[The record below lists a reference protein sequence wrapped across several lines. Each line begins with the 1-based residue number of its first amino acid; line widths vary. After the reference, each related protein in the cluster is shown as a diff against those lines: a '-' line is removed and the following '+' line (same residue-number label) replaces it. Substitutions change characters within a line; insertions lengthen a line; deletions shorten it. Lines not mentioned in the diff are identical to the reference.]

1 MRRKTFDDIAD
12 RLPYS
17 MSSISTSRT
26 SLTTMTHSDWRSLSK
41 LRHPAYIRE
50 YLSRPQMLVTIHKTR
65 ARMRKT
71 TLNSR
76 PCVLTPHGKELA
88 YLHPSKPQQ
97 FIDPVGKGSSL
108 LDTASQFQRYLRSW
122 SNELLLSQ

>member
-1 MRRKTFDDIAD
+1 MRQKTFDDIAD

-17 MSSISTSRT
+17 MNSISTIRT
-26 SLTTMTHSDWRSLSK
+26 SLMTMTHSDWRSLSK
-41 LRHPAYIRE
+41 PRHTAYIRE
-50 YLSRPQMLVTIHKTR
+50 YLPRPQMLVTIHMTLARTR
-65 ARMRKT
+65 KRTM
-71 TLNSR
+71 NFR
-76 PCVLTPHGKELA
+76 PCIPTPHRKELA

-108 LDTASQFQRYLRSW
+108 LDTASQFQHYLRSW